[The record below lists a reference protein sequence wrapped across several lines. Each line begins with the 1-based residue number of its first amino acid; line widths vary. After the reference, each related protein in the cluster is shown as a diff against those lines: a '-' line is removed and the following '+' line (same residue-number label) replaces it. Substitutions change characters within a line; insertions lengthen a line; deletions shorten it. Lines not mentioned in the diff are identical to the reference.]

1 MLTSANKRGRKE
13 NWKDGRERKSN
24 KEQTAYINST
34 VEEKNVTFPTDSKLL
49 NKIIDNCHKVAKAE
63 GIKLRQSYAREVK
76 GLKLTQRFR
85 GKLHSK
91 KKVAKA
97 DHRMRTIAGR
107 LGRELLRE
115 LPSESKYR

>member
-1 MLTSANKRGRKE
+1 MREEDRENGKDARGRQSDKE
-13 NWKDGRERKSN
+13 H
-24 KEQTAYINST
+24 TAYIDST

-49 NKIIDNCHKVAKAE
+49 NKIIDYCHKVAKAE

-107 LGRELLRE
+107 QVRDLLRE